1 MSVLKNEREQARKQT
16 QGLAQ
21 EVREIQDKITR
32 QTGSL
37 SSGLQ
42 DLKAHLD
49 QKDSEKNQSVSKII
63 LCNGVLL
70 NTY

>member
-1 MSVLKNEREQARKQT
+1 MSVIKNEREQARKQT

-63 LCNGVLL
+63 FYVMGCC
-70 NTY
+70 